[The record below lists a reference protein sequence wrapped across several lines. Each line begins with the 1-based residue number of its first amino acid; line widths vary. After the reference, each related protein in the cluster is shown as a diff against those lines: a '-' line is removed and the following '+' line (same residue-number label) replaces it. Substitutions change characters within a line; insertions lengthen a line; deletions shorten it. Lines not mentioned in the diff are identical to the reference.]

1 MSESNPRRLVVVL
14 YLSGWKPKNPLDTGA
29 NAATMTM
36 TRSRVEHASRF
47 VQHCQEAIGHARK
60 NLLDAQA
67 AQKKFYDKRRAENPF
82 KVGDL
87 ALISTCDL
95 NISYATA
102 ETMLRSR
109 KSIPRFIGPYSI
121 LEIHG
126 NSRCWICLRI
136 SST

>member
-1 MSESNPRRLVVVL
+1 
-14 YLSGWKPKNPLDTGA
+14 
-29 NAATMTM
+29 MTM

-95 NISYATA
+95 NISDATA